1 MLSSILEKERAKNM
15 EHEIDME
22 AGIKNSTCGLGFRV
36 KTYNRVN
43 PKP

>member
-22 AGIKNSTCGLGFRV
+22 AWIRTSTCGLGYRV
-36 KTYNRVN
+36 KTYNGIN